1 MVVNMS
7 VGTQWAAIG
16 RVLGKMSGAQVF
28 KTRSPVSTLDQGD
41 ALLALM
47 DWGGLNTVASEQ
59 PQPAG
64 DLILNTTRN
73 RAPAEPQAMLT
84 RAALSTCGHAKSK
97 FHRQLVVDLAGL
109 TKQLAA

>member
-7 VGTQWAAIG
+7 VGTQWAAIR

-28 KTRSPVSTLDQGD
+28 KTRSPVSTLALNG
-41 ALLALM
+41 ALLALL
-47 DWGGLNTVASEQ
+47 DWDGLNTVASEQ

-64 DLILNTTRN
+64 DLLLNTTRN
-73 RAPAEPQAMLT
+73 RAPAEPQAVLT
-84 RAALSTCGHAKSK
+84 RAALSTCDHPKSK

-109 TKQLAA
+109 TKQSAA